1 MPMLDEND
9 VGWASFAY
17 LWPNWVRV
25 EAKNINNGTGTQE
38 QKEVT
43 RKANLHSVLAI
54 ATQKNAQAREI
65 IESRQTTGDDG
76 VEPVLDGEAD
86 FAALKAHFEPK
97 LQICIGLALKGLDT
111 CFESLFVNWEN
122 EFDAKLTSTLAALRK
137 CTYLQCK
144 PSERQLITKFLAHMP
159 DSGPWGQRK
168 VLWTESTMNA
178 DGTFTDVTLIDLIN
192 KARFAYLQLKDSP
205 ETKMGVT
212 AYTAMAKSNCEI
224 CGNKHTGECWYRNAQ
239 AYQAYQQRFGGAV
252 KGGKR
257 HGKHGPEC
265 YNCGK
270 RGHIAR
276 NCPKK
281 RQNNDSDNESEFD
294 EAALRKALKLV
305 QKKKQKAGFANIYTT
320 CC

>member
-1 MPMLDEND
+1 MASTSTSTKAPMPMLDEND

-38 QKEVT
+38 AKEVT

-97 LQICIGLALKGLDT
+97 LQICIGLALKELDT

-122 EFDAKLTSTLAALRK
+122 EFDPKLTSTLAALRK
-137 CTYLQCK
+137 CTHLQCK
-144 PSERQLITKFLAHMP
+144 PSEQQLITKFLAHMP

-168 VLWTESTMNA
+168 VLWTESTMNV
-178 DGTFTDVTLIDLIN
+178 DGSFTDVTLIDLIN

-205 ETKMGVT
+205 ENKMGVT
-212 AYTAMAKSNCEI
+212 AFAARHKAKGRGKFKPKC
-224 CGNKHTGECWYRNAQ
+224 YR
-239 AYQAYQQRFGGAV
+239 
-252 KGGKR
+252 
-257 HGKHGPEC
+257 
-265 YNCGK
+265 CGK

-276 NCPKK
+276 DCPNK
-281 RQNNDSDNESEFD
+281 RKDSDNSDGESELD
-294 EAALRKALKLV
+294 EATVKKALKQV
-305 QKKKQKAGFANIYTT
+305 EKKSFKKPKQIHVELGIVNRDAGMIRG
-320 CC
+320 